1 MTAGQAQEPLCQLSD
16 IEETGSIGLTAEL
29 DGLRTGLI
37 VVRQGE
43 HVFIYVNNCPH
54 IGAPLDFEPG
64 RFLNLERD
72 LIQCAMHG
80 ALFRIEDG
88 HCVQGPC
95 AGKHLTPVA
104 FEVRNG
110 AVWLAV

>member
-1 MTAGQAQEPLCQLSD
+1 MTKGPLFNLHDVDDGRSTGVVADLNGEP
-16 IEETGSIGLTAEL
+16 TA
-29 DGLRTGLI
+29 LI

-43 HVFIYVNNCPH
+43 TVFVYINQCPH

-88 HCVQGPC
+88 RCVHGPC
-95 AGKHLTPVA
+95 AGRGLTPVPVQIHDGRV
-104 FEVRNG
+104 F
-110 AVWLAV
+110 LA